1 MPAPCCF
8 PLAPAYEQGCNSAFH
23 QHSRVQTSFFSHLH
37 LGMEREKQVTGEP
50 GLAQGLLLQQQNESS
65 GSSSAAEAWAMQFV
79 TCCDPCERLRV
90 LPCAGGITCSPPLN
104 VVPTEGPGKPLLSTN
119 KEARRPCPPP
129 RGSWEEDTADSSAQ
143 EGYLEGFFYIK

>member
-8 PLAPAYEQGCNSAFH
+8 PLAPVYEQGCNSALH

-65 GSSSAAEAWAMQFV
+65 GSSSAAEAWAMRSV

-90 LPCAGGITCSPPLN
+90 LPCAGDSTCSPPSVLCLLKGL
-104 VVPTEGPGKPLLSTN
+104 EGPCSAPTRKPGGLGHSQE
-119 KEARRPCPPP
+119 EAGRKTQQIVLPKKGPWNVF
-129 RGSWEEDTADSSAQ
+129 SM
-143 EGYLEGFFYIK
+143 